1 MAASVDSGTIVAEAL
16 GLAAFAMPGSFGS
29 AHRANEFI
37 IIGVY
42 KTTGGT
48 QLMWFKKGEDP
59 PLPVPTIETTGLGGG
74 LLAQAKRNS
83 KNPRQKHVC
92 HLK

>member
-16 GLAAFAMPGSFGS
+16 GLAAFAMP
-29 AHRANEFI
+29 
-37 IIGVY
+37 
-42 KTTGGT
+42 
-48 QLMWFKKGEDP
+48 
-59 PLPVPTIETTGLGGG
+59 GLGGG